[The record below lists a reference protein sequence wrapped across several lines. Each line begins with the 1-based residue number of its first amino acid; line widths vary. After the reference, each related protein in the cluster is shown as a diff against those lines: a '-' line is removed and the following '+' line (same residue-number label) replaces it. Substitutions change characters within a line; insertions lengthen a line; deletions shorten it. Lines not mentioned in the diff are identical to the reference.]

1 MKKINLNTSS
11 SSILSAT
18 IGDVFEL
25 DGHTFI
31 LEGSGRVYLTLLN
44 TEYSQWHKD
53 REGRSD
59 WSHVRNL
66 AGYALMTRGG
76 LLEIIESGSY
86 FIE

>member
-1 MKKINLNTSS
+1 MIVVNLKKKTDIESISKYKNYRKIISMKKINLNTSS

-44 TEYSQWHKD
+44 T
-53 REGRSD
+53 
-59 WSHVRNL
+59 
-66 AGYALMTRGG
+66 
-76 LLEIIESGSY
+76 
-86 FIE
+86 

>member
-1 MKKINLNTSS
+1 MEKICLNSS
-11 SSILSAT
+11 PSSILSAT
-18 IGDVFEL
+18 IGDVFKL

-44 TEYSQWHKD
+44 TESSQWHKD

-66 AGYALMTRGG
+66 AGYALMTRGE
-76 LLEIIESGSY
+76 LLEIIESGNY

>member
-1 MKKINLNTSS
+1 MEKICLNSS
-11 SSILSAT
+11 PSSILSAT
-18 IGDVFEL
+18 IGDVFKL

-44 TEYSQWHKD
+44 TESSQWHKD

-66 AGYALMTRGG
+66 AGYALMTRGE